1 VPCRAG
7 PPCRSGSP
15 GPTLMPF
22 GSCWTGPRHGGP
34 QMGQGR
40 AKHEIRETEEK
51 SGSKM
56 HKSRNSSYESLEST
70 HHRNIHTSNSSHIKF
85 LVGLSVG
92 ETANALLIASARPHG
107 SVGRRLLAAAA
118 NSGGG
123 RLLLACRSREAPPGG
138 AGRMHSW
145 PRRRAPTATSGA
157 DSLPRRPTVATAGI
171 SSPARA
177 ERRPLAEQIS
187 PPSQGARRVGRDG
200 RRVGELG
207 RDGRRDTMEMNRES

>member
-1 VPCRAG
+1 MQARWPSVPCRAG

-56 HKSRNSSYESLEST
+56 HILRNSSYESLEST

-92 ETANALLIASARPHG
+92 S
-107 SVGRRLLAAAA
+107 
-118 NSGGG
+118 
-123 RLLLACRSREAPPGG
+123 
-138 AGRMHSW
+138 
-145 PRRRAPTATSGA
+145 RRAPTAASGA
-157 DSLPRRPTVATAGI
+157 GSLPRRPTSAAACY
-171 SSPARA
+171 SSPA
-177 ERRPLAEQIS
+177 EQISPWGRPLAEQIS
-187 PPSQGARRVGRDG
+187 PPLARRLAAPLAGAAPGV
-200 RRVGELG
+200 
-207 RDGRRDTMEMNRES
+207 